1 MRARG
6 LHRAIAR
13 FAAVGAI
20 VWGLSGLI
28 HPVMMWTAPRPA
40 VQAPP
45 VLAADSAGAVAP
57 GALAGLDAARHVRL
71 APSEAG
77 AYWSVMTEPA
87 RPRLALDAVTGA
99 PAPEA
104 ARAHA
109 VALARHYADLP
120 DTDVAEARELTGFS
134 LDYPEV
140 NRLLPVW
147 EVVFDTPRGLTVYV
161 DTGSDRLAAVSD
173 DRRRTLLRVFQT
185 VHTLHFLKPV
195 EPLRLALITALTLL
209 VIAVALSGAWTL
221 LKARGRGMR
230 RWHRRAGLV
239 LLPLVLAFPVSGLG
253 RLWAGSSLIDA
264 PPPLAESFGAAALSG
279 VPEGVFAHL
288 AATAGPDGP
297 VWRAASGR
305 QATYHAAEGAPLA
318 LDEAGRAR
326 QIAGVEA
333 GEVEPVFGFTAEYGF
348 TAKRL
353 PVLRVAS
360 DSGPVFAD
368 PVDGL
373 IAHALPGDAARAE
386 AWTFSNLHKWSF
398 ANPIGARNRDM
409 LMMLAVGGIIA
420 LSLSG
425 LWLSRRRRP
434 R

>member
-77 AYWSVMTEPA
+77 AYWSVATGPDT
-87 RPRLALDAVTGA
+87 PRLALDALTGA

-147 EVVFDTPRGLTVYV
+147 EVVFDTPHGLTVYA

-221 LKARGRGMR
+221 LKARGRGVR

-253 RLWAGSSLIDA
+253 RLWAGSCLIDA
-264 PPPLAESFGAAALSG
+264 PPPLAQTFDAAALSG
-279 VPEGVFAHL
+279 VPEGVFAYL

-305 QATYHAAEGAPLA
+305 QATYHAADGAPLTM
-318 LDEAGRAR
+318 DEAERAR
-326 QIAGVEA
+326 QIAGVEG

-360 DSGPVFAD
+360 DAGPVFAD

-373 IAHALPGDAARAE
+373 IAHALPGDAGRAE

-398 ANPIGARNRDM
+398 ANPIGARKRDM